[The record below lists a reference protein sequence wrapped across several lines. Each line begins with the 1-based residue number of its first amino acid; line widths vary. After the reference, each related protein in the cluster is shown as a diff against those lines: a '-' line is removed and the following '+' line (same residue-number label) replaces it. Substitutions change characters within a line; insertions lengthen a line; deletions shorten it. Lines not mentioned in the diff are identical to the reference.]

1 MERTTNGS
9 PLNRPAE
16 SLGSADARRLS
27 PTVNAAE
34 SEEDNALIESMA
46 IGDTTPPMN
55 PTFHAL
61 GGGAALSV
69 AVAHALVSEIA
80 GSSAVCTL
88 PLRPKSVTDA
98 GRGMLAM
105 VVARFVESGTKTK
118 ARTGSSVAT
127 KSTGPAA

>member
-1 MERTTNGS
+1 MV
-9 PLNRPAE
+9 
-16 SLGSADARRLS
+16 SAD
-27 PTVNAAE
+27 E
-34 SEEDNALIESMA
+34 SADDNALMESIA

-55 PTFHAL
+55 PTFQAR

-98 GRGMLAM
+98 GRGMFAI

-118 ARTGSSVAT
+118 ARMGASVET
-127 KSTGPAA
+127 KRTGPALWSHDVAAATAAAESAAGVGG